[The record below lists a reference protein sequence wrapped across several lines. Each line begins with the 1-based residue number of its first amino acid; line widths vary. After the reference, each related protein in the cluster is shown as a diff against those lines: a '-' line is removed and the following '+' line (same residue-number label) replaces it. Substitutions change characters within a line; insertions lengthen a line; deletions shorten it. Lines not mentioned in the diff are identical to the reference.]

1 MSSWTPCVS
10 LSVSLSVVIPGGKT
24 IFVSFPYHH
33 YYHVWLSFWF
43 SLLISLTFCILQRN
57 EKIERET
64 LQAASN
70 FSVCSS
76 LLEKKR
82 MKCSLLLF
90 YARNI
95 VTSDEGSILRE
106 TVRKGSPREEW
117 KRARRIM
124 AWRGFKERKRQTQTD
139 NERKRERQ
147 KNNGWEGEWTLFF
160 NRNNWKDTESHEKRD
175 LLHSFCVMS
184 VEVEEK
190 KRWLTMT
197 MREKR
202 EEEEWMNECDYKTH
216 EGMSLLSRK
225 TEMSDESP
233 RPEAWLRRKTC
244 LLPWNSFGFSFLR
257 RSIWFVW
264 EGSFERIMVG
274 GTNTLSLSRTIL
286 SSSSWQTRQTKL
298 LHLPSRQVHSFLS
311 YKIYSWWRVSFSPFH
326 QSLLL
331 YL

>member
-1 MSSWTPCVS
+1 MCLCFFGSDSHLSFFLVS
-10 LSVSLSVVIPGGKT
+10 KNKKCAWGQIILLMRSYAKDTEMKLSRLFLLLFMYDFCLPGMKREMRENPLHPSLIAINVELDSMCLSSVVIPGGKT

-139 NERKRERQ
+139 NERKRETKKQRMRRRV
-147 KNNGWEGEWTLFF
+147 NSLF
-160 NRNNWKDTESHEKRD
+160 
-175 LLHSFCVMS
+175 
-184 VEVEEK
+184 
-190 KRWLTMT
+190 
-197 MREKR
+197 
-202 EEEEWMNECDYKTH
+202 
-216 EGMSLLSRK
+216 
-225 TEMSDESP
+225 
-233 RPEAWLRRKTC
+233 
-244 LLPWNSFGFSFLR
+244 
-257 RSIWFVW
+257 
-264 EGSFERIMVG
+264 
-274 GTNTLSLSRTIL
+274 
-286 SSSSWQTRQTKL
+286 
-298 LHLPSRQVHSFLS
+298 
-311 YKIYSWWRVSFSPFH
+311 
-326 QSLLL
+326 
-331 YL
+331 